1 MNSCWCL
8 ECEAIPLATCEG
20 QHSIID
26 RKEDVDGIK
35 ILLTQVASTFSLAA
49 DIRKKING
57 HLQTVIAANDESLQ
71 KLVSLADKKQ
81 LMAGKTD
88 TVTITKNL
96 KEVLI
101 EAQRELKEA
110 EKLWIQVNGN
120 EVRNRNNL
128 FFNYFSVVMIY
139 NSFFLLLK
147 LI

>member
-1 MNSCWCL
+1 M
-8 ECEAIPLATCEG
+8 ECEAIPSATCEG

-81 LMAGKTD
+81 LTAGKTD
-88 TVTITKNL
+88 TSSIKKKLEEVLKL
-96 KEVLI
+96 AQKEV
-101 EAQRELKEA
+101 EEA
-110 EKLWIQVNGN
+110 EKSWNQLTG
-120 EVRNRNNL
+120 EVIETL
-128 FFNYFSVVMIY
+128 VKMFTVD
-139 NSFFLLLK
+139 
-147 LI
+147 